1 MAQLSVAG
9 IMQIANRSLRGNQ
22 RGVATIEAMLLTP
35 FIIWMLLATLQLIW
49 LFWAQHLLHNTS
61 HYVLRAGQ
69 LQHGDLSAMRNV
81 LATGMAS
88 TQLQWQAHQQ
98 DEPEAANLR
107 ERAWRA
113 TVAALL
119 HARLASSIQLHS
131 PTVEAQGQFSEKRY
145 DLRKQQWVTEIA
157 VDHALARTENMDIT
171 DDWLAARQLDIEI
184 WWCMP
189 LQVPFIAPV
198 LQTWRQLFD
207 SPAQRFCRLREGF
220 VGKPLWP
227 LISRRKGPMLSGFRA
242 DQ

>member
-9 IMQIANRSLRGNQ
+9 IMQIISRSLGNHQ

-35 FIIWMLLATLQLIW
+35 LIFWMLLAALQLIW

-88 TQLQWQAHQQ
+88 TQLQWHAHQQ

-107 ERAWRA
+107 DGAWRA

-119 HARLASSIQLHS
+119 HARLASTIQLHS
-131 PTVEAQGQFSEKRY
+131 PTVRAQELFSERRY

-157 VDHALARTENMDIT
+157 VDHALARTANMDAT
-171 DDWLAARQLDIEI
+171 DDWLDARQLDIEI

-189 LQVPFIAPV
+189 LQVPLVAPA
-198 LQTWRQLFD
+198 LQTWRQFFE

-220 VGKPLWP
+220 VGRPMWP
-227 LISRRKGPMLSGFRA
+227 LISRREGPMLSGFRA
-242 DQ
+242 D

>member
-1 MAQLSVAG
+1 
-9 IMQIANRSLRGNQ
+9 MQIALHYIGNRQ
-22 RGVATIEAMLLTP
+22 RGAVTIEALILTP
-35 FIIWMLLATLQLIW
+35 LIFWILLAALQLIW
-49 LFWAQHLLHNTS
+49 LFWAQHMLHNTS

-69 LQHGDLSAMRNV
+69 LQHGDLSAMRNA

-88 TQLQWQAHQQ
+88 TRLQWQAHQE
-98 DEPEAANLR
+98 DKSEAANLR
-107 ERAWRA
+107 EGAWQA

-131 PTVEAQGQFSEKRY
+131 PTAQAQKQFNEQRY
-145 DLRKQQWVTEIA
+145 DLRKQQWVNEIA
-157 VDHALARTENMDIT
+157 IDHALARTAGMDVT

-189 LQVPFIAPV
+189 LQVPFVAPV

-242 DQ
+242 GR

>member
-1 MAQLSVAG
+1 
-9 IMQIANRSLRGNQ
+9 MQIVPRCLGSHQ

-35 FIIWMLLATLQLIW
+35 LIFWMLLAALQLIW

-88 TQLQWQAHQQ
+88 TQLQWNVDQE
-98 DEPEAANLR
+98 DESEAANLR
-107 ERAWRA
+107 EGAWRA
-113 TVAALL
+113 TVATLL
-119 HARLASSIQLHS
+119 HARLASTIQLHS
-131 PTVEAQGQFSEKRY
+131 PTVKAQEQFNEQRY

-157 VDHALARTENMDIT
+157 IDHALARTANMDVT
-171 DDWLAARQLDIEI
+171 DNWLAARQLDIEI

-189 LQVPFIAPV
+189 LQVPLVAPV

-207 SPAQRFCRLREGF
+207 SPAQRFCRLREAL
-220 VGKPLWP
+220 VGEPMWP
-227 LISRRKGPMLSGFRA
+227 LISRRTGPMLSGFRA
-242 DQ
+242 DKQPNKHN